1 MSPSLPAPFEDL
13 KALNNLKHSKFALRV
28 WDLVR
33 QVRGPFEV
41 DVDTLRFC
49 STLLGMSQILLCEIL
64 LIICI
69 SQLRYRLAP
78 DLLGQLAQSATW
90 LSSDRSRDLRWD
102 HLALDRSTPKAC
114 QPNPDSKYF

>member
-1 MSPSLPAPFEDL
+1 MPQRMSPSLPAPFEDL

-49 STLLGMSQILLCEIL
+49 STLLGTLEMLLCETL
-64 LIICI
+64 LIICH

-78 DLLGQLAQSATW
+78 DLLGQLA
-90 LSSDRSRDLRWD
+90 
-102 HLALDRSTPKAC
+102 
-114 QPNPDSKYF
+114 